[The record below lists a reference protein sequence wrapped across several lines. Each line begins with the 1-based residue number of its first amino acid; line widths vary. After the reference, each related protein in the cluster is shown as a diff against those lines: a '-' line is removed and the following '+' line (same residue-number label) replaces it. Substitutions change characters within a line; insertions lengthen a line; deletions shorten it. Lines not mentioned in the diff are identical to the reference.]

1 MMDEEKTVQKT
12 AVAKEEVTT
21 TPVRVGIS
29 VGDINGIGP
38 EVIIKALAD
47 SRLLLD
53 CTPIIYASTKT
64 MSYHK
69 KMLNDNDFMYQS
81 CKNATEAQNRKIN
94 IVNVWNEEI
103 QFEIGKGTEIS
114 GKYAFESLEKAT
126 EDLASGKIDV
136 LVTAPI
142 SKEAIGKAG
151 FKFPGHTE
159 YLADMAGQEDA
170 LMMMVSGALR
180 VALVTSHVPLKDVPA
195 ALTKEK
201 VLSKI
206 KVLEASLKKDFGIQR
221 PRIAVFGL
229 NPHAS
234 ENGKMGSEE
243 ADVIIPAIKEA
254 TSSGTFAA
262 GPFPADGFFG
272 SNARAQFDGVLAM
285 YHDQGLA
292 AFKALAFEDG
302 VNFTAGLP
310 IVRTSPDH
318 GTAFDIAGQNTANP
332 QSMRSAIYLAI
343 DVFRT
348 HKFFKEINENPLKVQ
363 NQNNTK
369 RKPYGRE
376 AKDE

>member
-126 EDLASGKIDV
+126 EDLA
-136 LVTAPI
+136 
-142 SKEAIGKAG
+142 
-151 FKFPGHTE
+151 
-159 YLADMAGQEDA
+159 
-170 LMMMVSGALR
+170 
-180 VALVTSHVPLKDVPA
+180 
-195 ALTKEK
+195 
-201 VLSKI
+201 LSLI
-206 KVLEASLKKDFGIQR
+206 HI
-221 PRIAVFGL
+221 
-229 NPHAS
+229 
-234 ENGKMGSEE
+234 
-243 ADVIIPAIKEA
+243 
-254 TSSGTFAA
+254 
-262 GPFPADGFFG
+262 
-272 SNARAQFDGVLAM
+272 
-285 YHDQGLA
+285 
-292 AFKALAFEDG
+292 
-302 VNFTAGLP
+302 
-310 IVRTSPDH
+310 
-318 GTAFDIAGQNTANP
+318 
-332 QSMRSAIYLAI
+332 
-343 DVFRT
+343 
-348 HKFFKEINENPLKVQ
+348 
-363 NQNNTK
+363 
-369 RKPYGRE
+369 
-376 AKDE
+376 

>member
-1 MMDEEKTVQKT
+1 MEIHLASMENITCWAFRKLCLPATDSYKHIVFAT
-12 AVAKEEVTT
+12 
-21 TPVRVGIS
+21 
-29 VGDINGIGP
+29 
-38 EVIIKALAD
+38 EVIRND
-47 SRLLLD
+47 S
-53 CTPIIYASTKT
+53 KGEN
-64 MSYHK
+64 
-69 KMLNDNDFMYQS
+69 LN
-81 CKNATEAQNRKIN
+81 
-94 IVNVWNEEI
+94 
-103 QFEIGKGTEIS
+103 
-114 GKYAFESLEKAT
+114 
-126 EDLASGKIDV
+126 
-136 LVTAPI
+136 
-142 SKEAIGKAG
+142 
-151 FKFPGHTE
+151 
-159 YLADMAGQEDA
+159 
-170 LMMMVSGALR
+170 
-180 VALVTSHVPLKDVPA
+180 
-195 ALTKEK
+195 
-201 VLSKI
+201 
-206 KVLEASLKKDFGIQR
+206 
-221 PRIAVFGL
+221 VFGL

-254 TSSGTFAA
+254 TSAGIFAA

-343 DVFRT
+343 DVYRT
-348 HKFFKEINENPLKVQ
+348 HQFFKEINENPLQVQ

>member
-1 MMDEEKTVQKT
+1 MMDEEKTVQKV

-21 TPVRVGIS
+21 KPVRVGIS

-38 EVIIKALAD
+38 EVIIKALND

-151 FKFPGHTE
+151 FKFSGHTE
-159 YLADMAGQEDA
+159 YLADMAGQEEA

-180 VALVTSHVPLKDVPA
+180 VALVTSHLPLKEVPA

-201 VLSKI
+201 VVSKI

-254 TSSGTFAA
+254 TSAGIFAA

-310 IVRTSPDH
+310 IVRTSP
-318 GTAFDIAGQNTANP
+318 
-332 QSMRSAIYLAI
+332 RSWNS
-343 DVFRT
+343 V
-348 HKFFKEINENPLKVQ
+348 
-363 NQNNTK
+363 
-369 RKPYGRE
+369 
-376 AKDE
+376 

>member
-1 MMDEEKTVQKT
+1 MDEDKTVQKV

-21 TPVRVGIS
+21 KPVRVGIS

-38 EVIIKALAD
+38 EVIIKALND

-159 YLADMAGQEDA
+159 YLADMAGQEEA

-180 VALVTSHVPLKDVPA
+180 VALVTSHLPLKDVPA

-201 VLSKI
+201 VVSKI

-243 ADVIIPAIKEA
+243 EDVIIPAIKEA
-254 TSSGTFAA
+254 TSAGIFAA

-318 GTAFDIAGQNTANP
+318 GTAYDIAGQNTANP

-343 DVFRT
+343 DVYRT
-348 HKFFKEINENPLKVQ
+348 HQFFKEINENPLQVQ

>member
-1 MMDEEKTVQKT
+1 
-12 AVAKEEVTT
+12 
-21 TPVRVGIS
+21 
-29 VGDINGIGP
+29 
-38 EVIIKALAD
+38 
-47 SRLLLD
+47 
-53 CTPIIYASTKT
+53 
-64 MSYHK
+64 
-69 KMLNDNDFMYQS
+69 
-81 CKNATEAQNRKIN
+81 
-94 IVNVWNEEI
+94 
-103 QFEIGKGTEIS
+103 
-114 GKYAFESLEKAT
+114 
-126 EDLASGKIDV
+126 
-136 LVTAPI
+136 
-142 SKEAIGKAG
+142 
-151 FKFPGHTE
+151 
-159 YLADMAGQEDA
+159 
-170 LMMMVSGALR
+170 
-180 VALVTSHVPLKDVPA
+180 
-195 ALTKEK
+195 
-201 VLSKI
+201 
-206 KVLEASLKKDFGIQR
+206 
-221 PRIAVFGL
+221 
-229 NPHAS
+229 
-234 ENGKMGSEE
+234 MGSEE